1 MNTSNHQLISL
12 SPKSA
17 EQIMAEERI
26 HDVLLLLE
34 NLSSR
39 EETTVKLIL
48 DCLYDVGA
56 TNLINQKF
64 RSHTVNSTLKMIAK
78 FSKPVF
84 RMLAWRWF
92 KKNCPQLITNWLYE
106 QVKFASVAPQQAAKI
121 VENPQLTT
129 QLPMNLS
136 EQTQEIK
143 SLRSQ
148 VRLLITVCLITITS
162 FGGSCVWLSY
172 KLEQA
177 QLQTREEMQTQL
189 KVKEPII
196 NGSN

>member
-1 MNTSNHQLISL
+1 MNTSNHQLVNLPSK
-12 SPKSA
+12 SP
-17 EQIMAEERI
+17 EQIMTEERI

-34 NLSSR
+34 NLSYR

-56 TNLINQKF
+56 TNLINQKV
-64 RSHTVNSTLKMIAK
+64 RSRSMNRLLKMMAK

-84 RMLAWRWF
+84 RMIAWQWF

-106 QVKFASVAPQQAAKI
+106 QVKFASIAPQTAARI
-121 VENPQLTT
+121 VENSQIQP
-129 QLPMNLS
+129 PSSINLI

-148 VRLLITVCLITITS
+148 VRLLITICLITITS
-162 FGGSCVWLSY
+162 FGSSFVWLSY

-177 QLQTREEMQTQL
+177 HLQTREAMSTQI
-189 KVKEPII
+189 KVKKATA
-196 NGSN
+196 NDAN